1 MEEEAVDVLLVTF
14 EEGDAEQLIGLQQFD
29 VTLKN
34 GNKQLQF
41 VKETSVDDVTAV
53 ALAVN
58 LTMA

>member
-34 GNKQLQF
+34 GNKQY
-41 VKETSVDDVTAV
+41 
-53 ALAVN
+53 
-58 LTMA
+58 